1 MNNLVKINSVE
12 HLTAM
17 VKAIVP
23 RSFEKTFGGLSTDE
37 VVAGFTFCV
46 IGLTQTE
53 LNTGLAK
60 VREMGFC
67 PDPAM
72 FAKWCKG
79 IDGFDNTD
87 HIADSYIGKTG
98 ALSNI
103 LAWIEN
109 NKNPISVAEKQAYD
123 KTMHLFEQANYNHQ
137 VIITAHTAFKEHYEM
152 IVRELVANKIQCEHY
167 IAPISIEQKQPQ
179 PAQQEFA
186 SDEFVNALFKKH
198 GFKGLSK
205 LNKMEAIA

>member
-79 IDGFDNTD
+79 LDGFNNTD
-87 HIADSYIGKTG
+87 HIADSYIGKSG
-98 ALSNI
+98 ALANI
-103 LAWIEN
+103 LLWLAD
-109 NKNPISVAEKQAYD
+109 KSSPISVAEKQAYD
-123 KTMHLFEQANYNHQ
+123 KTYHMFNEIEYASNADFARSQACSS
-137 VIITAHTAFKEHYEM
+137 FKDAYEF
-152 IVRELVANKIQCEHY
+152 IVRKLIADRQMCQMYTPPVALEH
-167 IAPISIEQKQPQ
+167 PKQTVVPKPT
-179 PAQQEFA
+179 PA
-186 SDEFVNALFKKH
+186 DTEFVNGLFAKMKAAN
-198 GFKGLSK
+198 K
-205 LNKMEAIA
+205 LDRLA

>member
-12 HLTAM
+12 HLTAI

-60 VREMGFC
+60 IQEMGFC

-79 IDGFDNTD
+79 LDGFDNTD
-87 HIADSYIGKTG
+87 HIADSYIGKSG
-98 ALSNI
+98 ALANVKRWLSDSTI
-103 LAWIEN
+103 T
-109 NKNPISVAEKQAYD
+109 ISQAEKQAYD
-123 KTMHLFEQANYNHQ
+123 QVYELFEQVGYAGNAEYAQ
-137 VIITAHTAFKEHYEM
+137 AEAERAFKDHYQH
-152 IVRELVANKIQCEHY
+152 IVRELVTNRQVCQRYTPPVAL
-167 IAPISIEQKQPQ
+167 EQPKQTVVPKPT
-179 PAQQEFA
+179 PA
-186 SDEFVNALFKKH
+186 DTEFVNGLFA
-198 GFKGLSK
+198 K
-205 LNKMEAIA
+205 LKAANKLDRMA